1 MERYWDHVRVTPQ
14 YPLYMSFISSYA
26 NNSFVREQFR
36 KEKDAC
42 LAGKIGSYTQVE
54 FMLLILEHDNSI
66 LSRVIWLQGGPDRFT

>member
-1 MERYWDHVRVTPQ
+1 
-14 YPLYMSFISSYA
+14 MSFISSYA

-54 FMLLILEHDNSI
+54 SMLLILEHDNSN
-66 LSRVIWLQGGPDRFT
+66 LSRVI